1 MTTQALLLM
10 DVQNGLIDLVGAD
23 SGYLDRVVATQERA
37 EQAGVLVV
45 LVRVA
50 FRQDHPEISTRN
62 KTFAAV
68 KAGGGMVH
76 GDPVVDPHPRLVRG
90 NGEIVVTKKRV
101 SAFAGSDLELLL
113 CSRNVTSLVLGGIL
127 TSGVVLSTVRD
138 ASDRDYQITVL
149 EDLCLDVD
157 EEVHR
162 ALTQKVF
169 PSQAEVIP
177 AVDWRPDRQS
187 TD

>member
-23 SGYLDRVVATQERA
+23 SSYLDRVVATQERA

-50 FRQDHPEISTRN
+50 FRPGHPEISPRN
-62 KTFAAV
+62 KTFATV
-68 KAGGGMVH
+68 KAGGGMVCGH
-76 GDPVVDPHPRLVRG
+76 PAVDPHPRLVRG
-90 NGEIVVTKKRV
+90 NGEIVVTKKQV

-113 CSRNVTSLVLGGIL
+113 RSRNVTSLVLGGML

-138 ASDRDYQITVL
+138 AADRDYQITVL

-157 EEVHR
+157 EEVHHL
-162 ALTQKVF
+162 LTQKVF
-169 PSQAEVIP
+169 PSQAEVFP
-177 AVDWRPDRQS
+177 AVDWRPDRHS